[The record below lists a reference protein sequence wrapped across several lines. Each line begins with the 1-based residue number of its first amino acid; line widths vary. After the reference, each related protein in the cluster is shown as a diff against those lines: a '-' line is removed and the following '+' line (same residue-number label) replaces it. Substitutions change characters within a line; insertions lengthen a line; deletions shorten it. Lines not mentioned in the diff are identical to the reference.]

1 MANDFTNASYKF
13 GYQDGYAGKVK
24 NYYGPYG
31 QHDVT
36 SYNKGYEDGRLQRS
50 PFKATTPVNETNYS
64 SGIELLNEDTSFIS
78 NQTASVFDSEEFV
91 GGGSELY
98 GGGAGATDDFSS
110 NDPDTS
116 SND

>member
-36 SYNKGYEDGRLQRS
+36 SYNKGYE
-50 PFKATTPVNETNYS
+50 
-64 SGIELLNEDTSFIS
+64 
-78 NQTASVFDSEEFV
+78 EF
-91 GGGSELY
+91 SL
-98 GGGAGATDDFSS
+98 T
-110 NDPDTS
+110 
-116 SND
+116 